1 MKSNYTDSRG
11 TITDLLVTPEY
22 AVTQVTFTNGAVRG
36 NHYHK
41 ETKQIDVITYGKL
54 LCRSKEGK
62 IVNERIVQ
70 KGDVLIH
77 NPNVAHA
84 YKALESAELVTT
96 CIGPR
101 KGEDYEI
108 DTFKLETPLI

>member
-1 MKSNYTDSRG
+1 MENNYQDSRG
-11 TITDLLVTPEY
+11 TITDILVTPEY
-22 AVTQVTFTNGAVRG
+22 AITQVTFTPNAVRG

-41 ETKQIDVITYGKL
+41 ETTQIDIITHGKL
-54 LCRSKEGK
+54 LCVRKEGK
-62 IVNERIVQ
+62 IVYESILT
-70 KGDVLIH
+70 KGDTITHLPGV
-77 NPNVAHA
+77 PHA
-84 YKALESAELVTT
+84 YKALDSAELVTT